1 MRKPPQTL
9 LLRELF
15 RNFLPCLLSD
25 WATFGIPTIQTG
37 MLTSALALGFSPTT
51 PACRPVP
58 SQQMAANARAGEL
71 GMNLGRRAFLGGA
84 AASALLTATPA
95 LAKIDSVNPA
105 NNYYFPMARTPVKRP
120 GWRLVALP
128 TPMIQRGPAHWQ
140 RVLVGAVPWWRF
152 GRTLIWPLIVWTG
165 EVSISAAHLPF
176 VDRRR
181 PAGS

>member
-1 MRKPPQTL
+1 M
-9 LLRELF
+9 
-15 RNFLPCLLSD
+15 LS
-25 WATFGIPTIQTG
+25 
-37 MLTSALALGFSPTT
+37 SALALGFSPTT

-120 GWRLVALP
+120 GWRLVALAS
-128 TPMIQRGPAHWQ
+128 PMIQRGPAHWQ
-140 RVLVGAVPWWRF
+140 RVFWSVRCLGDF
-152 GRTLIWPLIVWTG
+152 
-165 EVSISAAHLPF
+165 AAL
-176 VDRRR
+176 
-181 PAGS
+181 

>member
-1 MRKPPQTL
+1 
-9 LLRELF
+9 
-15 RNFLPCLLSD
+15 
-25 WATFGIPTIQTG
+25 
-37 MLTSALALGFSPTT
+37 
-51 PACRPVP
+51 
-58 SQQMAANARAGEL
+58 
-71 GMNLGRRAFLGGA
+71 MNLGRRAFLGGA